1 MPYRDVLPA
10 MDRAHGDP
18 YSFIT
23 ACGTIEFVFD
33 MEGFDFHINASPGY
47 NVDLMRAVLKQA
59 EWWGLELL
67 PYDECDV
74 EMLPGGIC
82 RIYLTPIVP
91 PEVAEAE
98 MVRELLAQMDALTV
112 TPFDSTTLEVV
123 PLDPELHGDPEQDA
137 PEQLS
142 PA

>member
-1 MPYRDVLPA
+1 MPYRHVLPA
-10 MDRAHGDP
+10 MDRSHGDP

-23 ACGTIEFVFD
+23 EDGTIEFVFD
-33 MEGFDFHINASPGY
+33 LESFDFHIDACPGY
-47 NVDLMRAVLKQA
+47 SPDRMSAVLKQA
-59 EWWGLELL
+59 EWWGLELM
-67 PYDECDV
+67 PWTECDV
-74 EMLPGGIC
+74 DMLEGGIC

-98 MVRELLAQMDALTV
+98 MVRELLSEVDALTV
-112 TPFDSTTLEVV
+112 TPLDDSLEEV
-123 PLDPELHGDPEQDA
+123 PSDPELHGDPEHGS

>member
-1 MPYRDVLPA
+1 MPYRDALPA

-23 ACGTIEFVFD
+23 EDGTIEFVFD
-33 MEGFDFHINASPGY
+33 LENFDFHIDATPGY
-47 NVDLMRAVLKQA
+47 SPDRMRSVLKQA
-59 EWWGLELL
+59 EWWGLELMK
-67 PYDECDV
+67 YDECDV
-74 EMLPGGIC
+74 DMLPGGIC

-98 MVRELLAQMDALTV
+98 MVRLFLLEVDALTV
-112 TPFDSTTLEVV
+112 TPIDTTTLEVV

-137 PEQLS
+137 PEQLG
-142 PA
+142 AA